1 MVLAIANLVTQGM
14 KPFAA
19 EIRCLSAG
27 VNGPDELEQDWNQ
40 RFGRFTTLT
49 FGAEPEAPAR

>member
-1 MVLAIANLVTQGM
+1 M